1 MTSEQ
6 NENPTPEP
14 ESEDTEQSSEFAEM
28 LAAEEDRQPAEPQAG
43 QKVTGTIIQI
53 GDTDA
58 FVDCGLRT
66 ELPLAV
72 TELRDDEGN
81 LQYEVGQVIT
91 AHVQKAQDGFKL
103 TMAINLKETGFKA
116 LQDAYEAGTPVEGTV
131 KDTNKGGFSIDLGGK
146 RGFCPFS
153 QIDLRRIDDPSV
165 FLGKKLAF
173 KILELSEDGR
183 NIVLSRRALLEAER
197 QAQGSQTRASLEL
210 GNIIEGV
217 VTRLVPFGAFVDIG
231 GLEGLVHISQISHQ
245 RVGNPADVLQEGQTV
260 KVKVMEIQ
268 NLGQGRSERISLSI
282 KALASDPWPTSASGL
297 VPGTDVEGKVTRLV
311 DFGVFVELLPGIEG
325 LVHISELANRRI
337 IHPREVLNEGEVI
350 NVRIVDVDLE
360 RRRISLSRRQAAD
373 YDGD

>member
-6 NENPTPEP
+6 NDIPAPGPEP
-14 ESEDTEQSSEFAEM
+14 EDTEQGSEFAEM

-53 GDTDA
+53 GETDA

-91 AHVQKAQDGFKL
+91 AHIQKAQDGFKL
-103 TMAINLKETGFKA
+103 TMAINLREAGIKA
-116 LQDAYEAGTPVEGTV
+116 LQEAYEAGTPVEGTV
-131 KDTNKGGFSIDLGGK
+131 KDTNKGGFSVDLGGK

-197 QAQGSQTRASLEL
+197 QEQGARTRAQLEL
-210 GNIIEGV
+210 GNILEGV

-282 KALASDPWPTSASGL
+282 KALATDPWPTSASGL

-337 IHPREVLNEGEVI
+337 IHPREVLNEGEAI